1 MQVLVKLNDLMIVS
15 LVFLV
20 IARIKSQILYFFHQL
35 LKFYFHEVTETGIL
49 IMHSAHSND
58 TEIPKHLLQF

>member
-20 IARIKSQILYFFHQL
+20 IARIQSQILYFFTNFL
-35 LKFYFHEVTETGIL
+35 NL
-49 IMHSAHSND
+49 IFM
-58 TEIPKHLLQF
+58 K

>member
-20 IARIKSQILYFFHQL
+20 IARIKSQILYFF
-35 LKFYFHEVTETGIL
+35 TNIL
-49 IMHSAHSND
+49 NFIFM
-58 TEIPKHLLQF
+58 K

>member
-20 IARIKSQILYFFHQL
+20 IARIKSQILYFF
-35 LKFYFHEVTETGIL
+35 TNIL
-49 IMHSAHSND
+49 NLIFM
-58 TEIPKHLLQF
+58 K